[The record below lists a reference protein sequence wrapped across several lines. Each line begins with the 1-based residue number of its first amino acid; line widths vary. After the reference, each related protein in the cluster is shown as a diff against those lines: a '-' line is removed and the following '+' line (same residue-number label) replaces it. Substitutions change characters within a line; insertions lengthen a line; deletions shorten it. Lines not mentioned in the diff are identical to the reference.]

1 MHNNTPSTT
10 KKRKL
15 PLIISQLINTQKIE
29 NNKSKM
35 LKNLF
40 RKKNIIKPINLHM
53 N

>member
-10 KKRKL
+10 KERKL

-40 RKKNIIKPINLHM
+40 CKKTLLNQLTYT
-53 N
+53 